1 MVAQSK
7 IPTRESV
14 TTINTD
20 GSHRILHPADVRGV
34 FTRWRRIVGVAL
46 IGFYVLLPWIP
57 IGGHPAV
64 FLDVRELQF
73 HFFGLT
79 FAAQDLWLAFFLV
92 SGLGFGLFYATA
104 LLGRVW
110 CGWACPQTVFLEH
123 VYRRIERFLEG
134 DALKQRRLDREPWDR
149 NKLLRRGTKQ
159 VLFVLASLAITH
171 LFLAYF
177 ISIPEVWRLVTQA
190 PGQNWGIFVFVMIA
204 TTALYLNFSWFREQL
219 CIVICPY
226 GRLQSALID
235 DNTMVIGYD
244 EGRGEPR
251 GRVGDEGAGDCI
263 ACNRCVQ
270 VCPTGIDIRQGL
282 QMECIGCANC
292 VDACDE
298 IMDKVKRPRGL
309 VRYDSLNGLS
319 GGKTKIIRPR
329 IILYTILLLI
339 GAIVMLFSFS
349 RLQPVSAS
357 AYRMQ
362 GPPYFVDDQLIRNQY
377 LIRVVNKRSTP
388 MRFTVVPEADVDDM
402 NWSGFEMAVE
412 VAPNSEEVRP
422 FITTVLRED
431 YTGPFHL
438 VLHVKGEPGDV
449 AIERSVEFLGPDP
462 KLLHD

>member
-1 MVAQSK
+1 MAAQPK

-34 FTRWRRIVGVAL
+34 FTRWRRIAAVVL
-46 IGFYVLLPWIP
+46 IGFYTLLPWIP

-79 FAAQDLWLAFFLV
+79 FAAQDLWLAFFLI

-110 CGWACPQTVFLEH
+110 CGWACPQTVLLEH

-134 DALKQRRLDREPWDR
+134 DAQKQRRLDREPWDR
-149 NKLLRRGTKQ
+149 NKLLRRGTKHF
-159 VLFVLASLAITH
+159 LFVLVSLAITH

-177 ISIPEVWRLVTQA
+177 ISIPEVWRIMTQT
-190 PGQNWGIFVFVMIA
+190 PGQNWGIFVFVVIA
-204 TTALYLNFSWFREQL
+204 TTALYLNFYWFREQL

-235 DNTMVIGYD
+235 DNSMVIGYD
-244 EGRGEPR
+244 EDRGEPR
-251 GRVGDEGAGDCI
+251 GRVGAEGAGDCI

-309 VRYDSLNGLS
+309 VRYDSFNGLS
-319 GGKTKIIRPR
+319 GGKTKILRPR

-339 GAIVMLFSFS
+339 GATVMLFSFS
-349 RLQPVSAS
+349 RLKPVSAS
-357 AYRMQ
+357 AFRMQ
-362 GPPYFVDDQLIRNQY
+362 GAPYFVDDRLIRNQY
-377 LIRVVNKRSTP
+377 LIRVVNKRSIP
-388 MRFTVVPEADVDDM
+388 MQFTVVPEADASGL
-402 NWSGFEMAVE
+402 NWSGFEGAVE
-412 VAPNSEEVRP
+412 VGPNSEEVRL
-422 FITTVLRED
+422 FVTTVRRED

-438 VLHVKGEPGDV
+438 VLHVKGEPGGVEID
-449 AIERSVEFLGPDP
+449 RPVEFLGPDP

>member
-1 MVAQSK
+1 MAVQPK

-20 GSHRILHPADVRGV
+20 GSHRALHPADVRGV
-34 FTRWRRIVGVAL
+34 FTRWRRIAATAL
-46 IGFYVLLPWIP
+46 IGFYALLPWIP

-64 FLDVRELQF
+64 YLDVRNLQF

-79 FAAQDLWLAFFLV
+79 FAAQDLWLAFFLI

-110 CGWACPQTVFLEH
+110 CGWACPQTIFLEH

-134 DALKQRRLDREPWDR
+134 DAQKQRRLDREPWDL
-149 NKLLRRGTKQ
+149 NKLLRRGTKH
-159 VLFVLASLAITH
+159 VIFVFVSLAITH

-177 ISIPEVWRLVTQA
+177 ISIPDVWQLMTHA
-190 PGQNWGIFVFVMIA
+190 PGQNWGLFVFVVIA
-204 TTALYLNFSWFREQL
+204 TTVLYLNFSWFREQL

-235 DNTMVIGYD
+235 DNSMVIGYD

-251 GRVGDEGAGDCI
+251 GRVGAEGTGDCI

-309 VRYDSLNGLS
+309 VRYDSFNGLS

-329 IILYTILLLI
+329 IVLYTVLLLI
-339 GAIVMLFSFS
+339 GFTVMIFSFS
-349 RLQPVSAS
+349 RLKPVLAS
-357 AYRMQ
+357 AFRMQ
-362 GPPYFVDDQLIRNQY
+362 GAPYFVDDQSIRNQY
-377 LIRVVNKRSTP
+377 LVRIVNKRSQP
-388 MRFTVVPEADVDDM
+388 MRFTVVSGSEVAGL
-402 NWSGFEMAVE
+402 NFSGFQVPVE
-412 VAPNSEEVRP
+412 VSPNSEAVRP
-422 FITTVLRED
+422 LIATISRSE
-431 YTGPFHL
+431 YTGPFQI
-438 VLHVKGEPGDV
+438 VLQVIGESGEV
-449 AIERSVEFLGPDP
+449 SIERPVEFLGPDP
-462 KLLHD
+462 KLLRD